1 MSNLFSNDEILEKK
15 VLFYNLYKIY
25 YKKNLYKL
33 KYKNIPIILR
43 DRLIDNNYKV
53 IPEIIYVNKK
63 PVIKYLTNT
72 SFMQKL
78 IYHLTY
84 FYLDENNLND
94 KELLIILRG
103 DIEFLNISFS
113 LLRDS
118 KNIRILEY
126 KIIYEILENISNCLN
141 IMSRKWKKLFI

>member
-78 IYHLTY
+78 IYHSQ
-84 FYLDENNLND
+84 FV
-94 KELLIILRG
+94 LIMFMVNQNERQK
-103 DIEFLNISFS
+103 
-113 LLRDS
+113 
-118 KNIRILEY
+118 KNWKNYPRI
-126 KIIYEILENISNCLN
+126 ITIQNSQ
-141 IMSRKWKKLFI
+141 S

>member
-53 IPEIIYVNKK
+53 IPEIIYVNK
-63 PVIKYLTNT
+63 
-72 SFMQKL
+72 
-78 IYHLTY
+78 
-84 FYLDENNLND
+84 NL
-94 KELLIILRG
+94 
-103 DIEFLNISFS
+103 
-113 LLRDS
+113 
-118 KNIRILEY
+118 
-126 KIIYEILENISNCLN
+126 
-141 IMSRKWKKLFI
+141 